1 MMESLVN
8 LWTIVIPLTPS
19 KTGFHSVALDVL
31 GLTVNQASLEL
42 RSTCSTSRVL
52 GLMACTTTAQLQTVI
67 SATSSH

>member
-42 RSTCSTSRVL
+42 RSTCSTS
-52 GLMACTTTAQLQTVI
+52 
-67 SATSSH
+67 